1 MAATDRDIFIDVGIS
16 IAKLLL
22 IASGQGAIAA
32 AVGEGAGL
40 LTRLRGMLENGAKRA
55 VFAEKI
61 ADDAAT
67 QLLQEHEGISEADWH
82 VATRQVASLID
93 RLSEKDRLAAGYN
106 WEELRWTLLDLGGT
120 DLRSSLADE
129 SAKHAFNWVLEVA
142 CRRISDCFTEKE
154 ALAALL
160 GKIDEACARLQR
172 IERLLDRPGVQEIR
186 AVINDHIEVLRELA
200 PDRLEDRES
209 EMADLETYVRKS
221 DDAWYAMEADMVSGK
236 TAVMASFA
244 LNPPDDVHLVS
255 FFIRRIGDEGNDRG
269 TFAFV
274 MGAQFAN
281 ILGHEYTEPVRD
293 PAQRTE
299 FRQLLRRAATAC
311 RSETVPRPLVLLIDG
326 IDEDSYFENPDGV
339 GAKSI
344 LSLLPRRL
352 PEGVKIITASRPNP
366 RLPEDVQCVAKR
378 RIVSLRPSPIA
389 EKSIN
394 RKDMK
399 TFFRSDIAVNIGAFL
414 AACGGVLTVKDLSKL
429 LTMCG
434 YQRTRTWDVREYVDR
449 SPGRIL
455 TPVNVG
461 FDGQEVLAYRLGHD
475 VVTRAVIRELDPDSF
490 GEGDEPEDERWWAPI
505 REKALAPYRAII
517 RDWVEECA
525 DRGWGYSTPSYV
537 LSDPCFDLMLTDKG
551 GDFLSVQIVL
561 QRGRYE
567 ELLRR
572 SGRRLYVLRTIDRDY
587 FKVLEVR
594 RGEVSEGVLKSLL
607 EVAEFRGRIVRTGS
621 HVPGLLKLYIE
632 YFDVTPDVALDMTP
646 PVDDAN
652 GMLNAFREVVKVV
665 ADSGRSYTF
674 LPLLSA
680 VIKVLIPYRDL
691 RDDILRLGI
700 NVLASI
706 GDVANFSNVG
716 GDESEGLTVWLDKL
730 FDVIQINR
738 TVVCSVLSADG
749 VYSADE
755 GADSAI
761 SLLVAAEDMADQ
773 IEDPAS
779 RAQALVEVACAL
791 ARVGEAD
798 KAGRVAEN
806 AANAADQIEEHWGRA
821 RALVEVACALARV
834 GEADKAGRVAENAA
848 NAADQIEEHWGRARA
863 LVEVACA
870 LAQADLPD
878 DAVEVAKQIR
888 DKDAVDRAQV
898 LAEVV
903 GALARAGE
911 IDAARRLADKVVG
924 VVGRVRFP
932 WRRAEVL
939 VDVLARAGEVDAAQ
953 RLAENAANAAERFKS
968 PWVRSSILV
977 GEKLWWR
984 VRALVGAAGALARAG
999 DIDRAC
1005 QVAMSAASATD
1016 HIQNPLKRARALV
1029 GVAGVLARAGDIDRA
1044 CQVAMSAASA
1054 TDHIQNPLKRAR
1066 ALVGVAGVLA
1076 RAGDIE
1082 RVRQVAMSAASATA
1096 QIENFDSRARVMV
1109 EVAGVL
1115 ARSGDIDAAR
1125 QVAENVVN
1133 AVEQVKE
1140 SEECVGTPAGSV
1152 SLRLAPALGK
1162 IVDALVR
1169 VGETDRAR
1177 QVAEIALSAIKR
1189 IAEPWRRARALGELA
1204 VALARAGDADEAR
1217 QVAEIALSAIKRIAE
1232 PWRRARALGEL
1243 AVALAR
1249 AGQAEAAFGVAKQ
1262 IGEPWRYVR
1271 ALAEVAAALARA
1283 GQAEAAF
1290 GVAKQIGEPWRY
1302 VQALAE
1308 VAPAFV
1314 RAGDAGKARQVAM
1327 GAAGVAEQIEGS
1339 WLRARALAEVACA
1352 LARVGEGDK
1361 ARRVAENAANAAEQI
1376 EGSWLRARALAEVA
1390 CALARVGEGDKARR
1404 VAENAANAAEQIEEH
1419 WGRARALAEM
1429 AGVLA
1434 RADSIP
1440 EALKI
1445 MTLIEIDKSSYRS
1458 RAQSTI
1464 IEFLVRKGSFDDAID
1479 LLRTALLGAEGFVHR
1494 QEAADYCAVLATGC
1508 LDAFDHIDVSSSMRE
1523 RWLGLT
1529 RSVLARSWL
1538 YGASVWDNFDVLVGV
1553 APELAVQLV
1562 DERILAEPEGGI
1574 PPESDPDL
1582 GPEGP
1587 GGHTGA
1593 YR

>member
-1 MAATDRDIFIDVGIS
+1 V
-16 IAKLLL
+16 K
-22 IASGQGAIAA
+22 GQ
-32 AVGEGAGL
+32 
-40 LTRLRGMLENGAKRA
+40 NH
-55 VFAEKI
+55 EKI
-61 ADDAAT
+61 CFEYSVRCLFGCGFKRVQQHDDAAT

-209 EMADLETYVRKS
+209 EMADLETFVRKS

-821 RALVEVACALARV
+821 RALVEVACALA
-834 GEADKAGRVAENAA
+834 
-848 NAADQIEEHWGRARA
+848 
-863 LVEVACA
+863 
-870 LAQADLPD
+870 QADLPD

-984 VRALVGAAGALARAG
+984 VRALVGAAGA
-999 DIDRAC
+999 
-1005 QVAMSAASATD
+1005 
-1016 HIQNPLKRARALV
+1016 
-1029 GVAGVLARAGDIDRA
+1029 LARAGDIDRA

-1204 VALARAGDADEAR
+1204 VALARAG
-1217 QVAEIALSAIKRIAE
+1217 
-1232 PWRRARALGEL
+1232 
-1243 AVALAR
+1243 
-1249 AGQAEAAFGVAKQ
+1249 
-1262 IGEPWRYVR
+1262 
-1271 ALAEVAAALARA
+1271 
-1283 GQAEAAF
+1283 QAEAAF

-1327 GAAGVAEQIEGS
+1327 GAAGV
-1339 WLRARALAEVACA
+1339 
-1352 LARVGEGDK
+1352 
-1361 ARRVAENAANAAEQI
+1361 AEQI